1 MVKRIVIIQGHPD
14 SGGNHLCHALANAYA
29 QGAEA
34 AGHTVQ
40 RIQVATLEIPF
51 LRTKSEFE
59 HGPVPSAVEPV
70 RQAIAGADHLLI
82 VFPLWLGEMPALLK
96 ALFEH
101 IFRPGFAFQY
111 TDRGFPRKRLKGKS
125 ARIVITM
132 GMPAL
137 IYRWYFRAHGL
148 KNFKRNV
155 LAFCGIG
162 PIRENLFG
170 VVEGVSD
177 QTRKSW
183 IEQMRSL
190 GTRAI

>member
-1 MVKRIVIIQGHPD
+1 MARNIIIIQGHPD

-29 QGAEA
+29 SGAES
-34 AGHTVQ
+34 AGHAVH
-40 RIQVATLEIPF
+40 RVAVAELQFPL

-59 HGPVPSAVEPV
+59 HGPVPRTIEPV
-70 RQAIAGADHLLI
+70 QQAIAAADHLI
-82 VFPLWLGEMPALLK
+82 IIFPLWLGEMPALLK

-101 IFRPGFAFQY
+101 IFRPGFAFRY
-111 TDRGFPRKRLKGKS
+111 TARGFPQKQLKGKS

-148 KNFKRNV
+148 KNLKRNI
-155 LAFCGIG
+155 LAFCGIA

-170 VVEGVSD
+170 MVEGVSD
-177 QTRKSW
+177 QTRRRW
-183 IEQMRSL
+183 IKLMRSL
-190 GTRAI
+190 GEHAA

>member
-1 MVKRIVIIQGHPD
+1 M
-14 SGGNHLCHALANAYA
+14 
-29 QGAEA
+29 
-34 AGHTVQ
+34 VQ

-59 HGPVPSAVEPV
+59 HGPIPSAVEPV
-70 RQAIAGADHLLI
+70 QQAIAGADHLLI

-155 LAFCGIG
+155 LAFCGIC
-162 PIRENLFG
+162 P
-170 VVEGVSD
+170 
-177 QTRKSW
+177 
-183 IEQMRSL
+183 
-190 GTRAI
+190 